1 MKHYL
6 KPLIDDYQLEVNQGF
21 VLSGIEDDDFMN
33 YENGGDAWEEEL

>member
-21 VLSGIEDDDFMN
+21 VLSGVEDDDLMN
-33 YENGGDAWEEEL
+33 YENGGDAWEE